1 MAELDRSLNNFI
13 NYLRKDKMDKILK
26 FIELTKAIMATQK
39 SENQQITKKMEELTM
54 SWDGFVKNCAK
65 TNAATIHSPP
75 VRSTD
80 NTKEFKDMQIALKHL
95 NTKIDAQEA
104 EILCLKNDLAKL
116 TSMSSLNKTLI
127 PPQANLKT
135 HTGLSIGNQGALA
148 LAIPPSNPS
157 SPAAINHNCK
167 ITAVITLPKF
177 TAFVSKLAPGTT
189 TEDLLDYL
197 KSTFGESNTFKID
210 ELKVQSQEYCS
221 FKVETDP
228 TLQNTILDLKNWPK
242 GVVVKKFKFFRQPT
256 HISNRRA
263 PSNFRRQHQA

>member
-1 MAELDRSLNNFI
+1 MLLI
-13 NYLRKDKMDKILK
+13 TIV
-26 FIELTKAIMATQK
+26 K
-39 SENQQITKKMEELTM
+39 S
-54 SWDGFVKNCAK
+54 
-65 TNAATIHSPP
+65 
-75 VRSTD
+75 
-80 NTKEFKDMQIALKHL
+80 
-95 NTKIDAQEA
+95 
-104 EILCLKNDLAKL
+104 
-116 TSMSSLNKTLI
+116 
-127 PPQANLKT
+127 
-135 HTGLSIGNQGALA
+135 
-148 LAIPPSNPS
+148 
-157 SPAAINHNCK
+157 
-167 ITAVITLPKF
+167 LPKF
-177 TAFVSKLAPGTT
+177 TSFVSKLAPGTT